1 MSLWSLES
9 LTYTPLIV
17 SAPHVKRTPAE
28 TNLELSEHKAV
39 LSSGCGVY
47 KYLCCMSVRMS
58 VCICVILITVHHQC
72 TNIIRNPLSNEQT
85 LHIPSLPPAICHL
98 PTHPATNPSIRC
110 QSPSFLFPPQLRIP
124 LLTPPPPKPSR
135 LIRLCKFKGT
145 ESACNTNFKGADFG
159 PVNKTSTERNVWSFL
174 DLWYALREPSS
185 LTACCQRWG
194 RCIGTRITT

>member
-58 VCICVILITVHHQC
+58 VCVCVILITVYHQC
-72 TNIIRNPLSNEQT
+72 TNIIRNPPSNELRANSSRT
-85 LHIPSLPPAICHL
+85 IPPSRYLS
-98 PTHPATNPSIRC
+98 PTHPPRHKSLHPLSESVIFISSPTANP
-110 QSPSFLFPPQLRIP
+110 LAY
-124 LLTPPPPKPSR
+124 PPPPQA
-135 LIRLCKFKGT
+135 L
-145 ESACNTNFKGADFG
+145 AAD
-159 PVNKTSTERNVWSFL
+159 
-174 DLWYALREPSS
+174 
-185 LTACCQRWG
+185 
-194 RCIGTRITT
+194 